1 MKPKSSLLIALVILA
16 LLTGAL
22 PALANSTAAA
32 PQLPWDFDV
41 VMDDADV
48 SRISVGIDAY
58 TKAPMVAYYDW
69 VEDLLMDAV
78 YRGPGYPGNCG
89 TGNTWYC
96 WSVGVGYSAGEH
108 NDVAY
113 FYNPYAN
120 YRRTGFFL
128 YDQAQNSL
136 EYVERYGSDQGVG
149 QTQTRILDLDLFCL
163 EQDCAVT
170 SAVSL
175 VYDDYGHAHAV
186 AVIDT
191 AMMDHL
197 LYFHQ
202 LGGPGGNCDLYGG
215 SDYWEFQSVIME
227 PNAAIDPSLTILPP
241 ESPRIAYYRPADSSL
256 RYAYPNSSNPNCGSA
271 NDWRC
276 IEIDDTGSTGNYP
289 SIAYGDAL
297 HIAFF
302 NAQTGYIWL
311 AKYVSSG
318 GNCGYDWNGITFVYR
333 WQCDAIDNVD
343 TLPVKHGI
351 SLVMDGS
358 EPVIAYMDANDGDQ
372 TELKLAQRV
381 QRAGLTHGNCGPG
394 DIFQTWDCRTLDQGP
409 YGLGAE
415 VDMYISSSGGL
426 FIGYLE
432 DNYDA
437 HQSHVLAARQY
448 YQVRLPL
455 IRK

>member
-1 MKPKSSLLIALVILA
+1 
-16 LLTGAL
+16 
-22 PALANSTAAA
+22 
-32 PQLPWDFDV
+32 
-41 VMDDADV
+41 MDDADV

-58 TKAPMVAYYDW
+58 TKAPMVVYYDW
-69 VEDLLMDAV
+69 DEDLLMDAV
-78 YRGPGYPGNCG
+78 YRGPGFPGNCG
-89 TGNTWYC
+89 SDNSWYYS
-96 WSVGVGYSAGEH
+96 SVGSGYLAGKY

-113 FYNPYAN
+113 FYNAYTN

-128 YDQAQNSL
+128 YDEGQNTL
-136 EYVERYGSDQGVG
+136 EYVERYASDQTVG
-149 QTQTRILDLDLFCL
+149 QTQTRIIDLDPFCL
-163 EQDCAVT
+163 EEDCAIT

-197 LYFHQ
+197 LYFHN

-215 SDYWEFQSVIME
+215 SDYWEFQSVMME
-227 PNAAIDPSLTILPP
+227 ANAAIDPSLTILPP

-256 RYAYPNSSNPNCGSA
+256 RYAYPTTSPDNCGSG
-271 NDWRC
+271 DSYWRC

-289 SIAYGDAL
+289 SIAFGGAL
-297 HIAFF
+297 HIAYF
-302 NAQTGYIWL
+302 NAQTGYLWL

-318 GNCGYDWNGITFVYR
+318 GNCGLDGASNR
-333 WQCDAIDNVD
+333 WQCDAIDNVYI
-343 TLPVKHGI
+343 TPLKHGI
-351 SLVMDGS
+351 SLVMDGT
-358 EPVIAYMDANDGDQ
+358 EPVIAYMDANDGDY

-409 YGLGAE
+409 YSLGAE
-415 VDMYISSSGGL
+415 VDMYISLSGGL

-432 DNYDA
+432 ENYDA
-437 HQSHVLAARQY
+437 YETHLLAARQY
-448 YQVRLPL
+448 YQLRLPL